1 MPLDFLD
8 RIHQKSAGKF
18 HLLVFEL
25 SQSKIQGILRHK
37 SFGFFA
43 SFLKN
48 EQIIIEIRALVDAGN
63 DLDDIED
70 YCQFMKEMMLKTTSS
85 LN

>member
-1 MPLDFLD
+1 MDFD
-8 RIHQKSAGKF
+8 
-18 HLLVFEL
+18 E
-25 SQSKIQGILRHK
+25 
-37 SFGFFA
+37 
-43 SFLKN
+43 LKN
-48 EQIIIEIRALVDAGN
+48 ENIIIELRALIDAGE

>member
-1 MPLDFLD
+1 MEFDD
-8 RIHQKSAGKF
+8 
-18 HLLVFEL
+18 
-25 SQSKIQGILRHK
+25 
-37 SFGFFA
+37 
-43 SFLKN
+43 LKN
-48 EQIIIEIRALVDAGN
+48 EQIIIEIRALVDAGK

>member
-1 MPLDFLD
+1 MDFD
-8 RIHQKSAGKF
+8 
-18 HLLVFEL
+18 EL
-25 SQSKIQGILRHK
+25 
-37 SFGFFA
+37 
-43 SFLKN
+43 N
-48 EQIIIEIRALVDAGN
+48 YENIIIELRALIYAGE

>member
-1 MPLDFLD
+1 MLLIFVTKSVIALKFYKKVP
-8 RIHQKSAGKF
+8 IHNIY
-18 HLLVFEL
+18 V
-25 SQSKIQGILRHK
+25 LRGVCNME
-37 SFGFFA
+37 FDD
-43 SFLKN
+43 LKN

>member
-1 MPLDFLD
+1 MDFD
-8 RIHQKSAGKF
+8 D
-18 HLLVFEL
+18 
-25 SQSKIQGILRHK
+25 
-37 SFGFFA
+37 
-43 SFLKN
+43 LKN
-48 EQIIIEIRALVDAGN
+48 ENIIIELRALIDAGE